1 MIEQRVITAE
11 NDYRDLDAWISRV
24 GAKKILI
31 VSSGSALYLGAFQR
45 HLDELAKNGV
55 DFVRFSDFKPNPR
68 YESVEEGVRL
78 LRKEACDAVIAVGG
92 GSAMD
97 VGKCIK
103 LYAAMNP
110 SRNYL
115 QQEIIPNDIP
125 LLAVPTT
132 AGSGSEATRYAVI
145 YYKGEKQSVTSEY
158 CMPETVLL
166 DPAPLKTLP
175 PYQKKATM
183 MDAFSHGIESFWS
196 VNSTE
201 ESKAYS
207 KDAISGVLKNME
219 GYLTNT
225 EAGNAGMMR
234 AAHTAGRAIN
244 ITQTTA
250 GHAMCYK
257 ITSLFGVAHGHAAIL
272 CNRVLFP
279 WMIRNAGLCTD
290 PRGERYLRSV
300 FADIAAAM
308 GCDTAEAGAEKMQWI
323 FSRLELETPSANERQ
338 FRELRQSVNPVRLKN
353 HPVRLDADAIDAL
366 YHDIL
371 RRQDES

>member
-1 MIEQRVITAE
+1 MKQRIITAE
-11 NDYRDLDAWISRV
+11 GDYRNLDAWVSRIR
-24 GAKKILI
+24 AKRILV
-31 VSSGSALYLGAFQR
+31 VSSGSALYMGAFQR
-45 HLDELAKNGV
+45 HLRELEKNDVGV
-55 DFVRFSDFKPNPR
+55 VTFSGFRPNPQ

-78 LRKEACDAVIAVGG
+78 LRKEACDAIIAIGG

-103 LYAAMNP
+103 LYACMDS

-115 QQEIIPNDIP
+115 EQEIIPNGIP
-125 LLAVPTT
+125 FLAIPTT
-132 AGSGSEATRYAVI
+132 AGSGSEATKYAVI
-145 YYKGEKQSVTSEY
+145 YYKGEKQSVTCES
-158 CMPETVLL
+158 CIPETVLL
-166 DPAPLKTLP
+166 DPEPLKTLP
-175 PYQKKATM
+175 LYQKKATM

-207 KDAISGVLKNME
+207 KEAISGVLENME
-219 GYLTNT
+219 GYLANT

-257 ITSLFGVAHGHAAIL
+257 ITALFGVAHGHAAIL

-279 WMIRNAGLCTD
+279 WMIRNIDLCADT
-290 PRGERYLRSV
+290 RGERYLQSV
-300 FADIAAAM
+300 LTDIAAVM
-308 GCDTAEAGAEKMQWI
+308 GCETAEAGAEKLRRI
-323 FSRLELETPSANERQ
+323 FDSLKLEIPAATANQ
-338 FRELRQSVNPVRLKN
+338 FQELRDSVNPVRLKN

-366 YHDIL
+366 YHNIL
-371 RRQDES
+371 RRENEN